1 MESDDE
7 FNEFV
12 MNELIDPSSL
22 DEEHDLFFGA
32 AQMIIEESVNNPGR
46 IGSVQGHEVV
56 HRDRLLW
63 HNLLY
68 KDYFSDNPTFGANI
82 FRRRITKK
90 IKNKETHTQLQ
101 ADLIEHLW
109 QNHGDL
115 YHID

>member
-68 KDYFSDNPTFGANI
+68 KDYFSDIQRLEQTSLDAGSHVLYNVYVI
-82 FRRRITKK
+82 FMC
-90 IKNKETHTQLQ
+90 HVL
-101 ADLIEHLW
+101 
-109 QNHGDL
+109 
-115 YHID
+115 